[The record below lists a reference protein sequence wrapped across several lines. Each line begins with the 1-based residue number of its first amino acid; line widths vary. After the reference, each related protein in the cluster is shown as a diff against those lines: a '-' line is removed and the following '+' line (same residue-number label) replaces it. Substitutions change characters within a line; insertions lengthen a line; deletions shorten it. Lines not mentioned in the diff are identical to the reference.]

1 MKKAISEFK
10 AFAMK
15 GNVLDMAVGVIIGG
29 GFSKVVSSLVNDM
42 IMPMISLL
50 VGQISFTNWKWVIDP
65 SREGLD
71 PIVINYGMFIQTIL
85 DFFIIALSIFIM
97 VKVVNKMASR
107 FSHKEQEKAKE
118 EPKPT
123 KEEILLTEIRDL
135 LKAQQEKSAQ

>member
-50 VGQISFTNWKWVIDP
+50 VGQISFTNWKWVID
-65 SREGLD
+65 SSKEGLD

-135 LKAQQEKSAQ
+135 LKSQQEKSAQ

>member
-1 MKKAISEFK
+1 MKKTISEFK

-29 GFSKVVSSLVNDM
+29 GFSKVVSSLVNDL
-42 IMPMISLL
+42 IMPLISLL
-50 VGQISFTNWKWVIDP
+50 VGQISFTNWKWVIDSP
-65 SREGLD
+65 KEGLD
-71 PIVINYGMFIQTIL
+71 PIVINYGMFIQAAL

-97 VKVVNKMASR
+97 VKVVSKMTRRVSR
-107 FSHKEQEKAKE
+107 QEQEKVKE

-135 LKAQQEKSAQ
+135 LKTQQEKSVQ